1 MANYTLIYPSRM
13 KLSQVR
19 EILEAEVLCGNDL
32 LHKDVRC
39 CFACDL
45 ISEMLLY
52 VTPDTLVITSLTNIH
67 IVHTAHV
74 MDAVGVVFV
83 GGKKPDESVISNG
96 TIHNIPLFTTKHPT
110 FECCGRLFV
119 NNLKDTKK
127 FTDSINV
134 CR

>member
-1 MANYTLIYPSRM
+1 M
-13 KLSQVR
+13 KLS
-19 EILEAEVLCGNDL
+19 EIQKVLDAEVLCSNDL
-32 LHKDVRC
+32 LQREVFS

-52 VTPDTLVITSLTNIH
+52 VTPNTLVITSLTNIH
-67 IVHTAHV
+67 VVHTAHV

-83 GGKKPDESVISNG
+83 GGKKPDVAAIKNSEMM
-96 TIHNIPLFTTKHPT
+96 HIPLLTTNHLI

-119 NNLKDTKK
+119 NGLKGNKK
-127 FTDSINV
+127 TIDDADV